1 MTFSKALHGLCFPH
15 ANALKPNVVSTTPA
29 GGGDITPTPAVPA
42 NSRAARST
50 AGDAGV
56 VEQRAADDSSLSAGS
71 DETTDSRFAWEIRL
85 DDDSDPHAFPRSRR
99 LICSASTDG
108 QVTVHRKGEA
118 GLALTAEEA
127 CTLYEFLSDAARIWG
142 KAIA

>member
-1 MTFSKALHGLCFPH
+1 MIYAKTLSDIERAAK
-15 ANALKPNVVSTTPA
+15 TPA
-29 GGGDITPTPAVPA
+29 GGGDITPAPAVPA
-42 NSRAARST
+42 TSLEVRST
-50 AGDAGV
+50 AGDVGV
-56 VEQRAADDSSLSAGS
+56 VEQRTADDSPLSVGS
-71 DETTDSRFAWEIRL
+71 DENMFNPFSLAWPN

-108 QVTVHRKGEA
+108 HVTVHRKGEA

-127 CTLYEFLSDAARIWG
+127 HTLYEFLADAARIWG

>member
-1 MTFSKALHGLCFPH
+1 MLNPFSL
-15 ANALKPNVVSTTPA
+15 
-29 GGGDITPTPAVPA
+29 
-42 NSRAARST
+42 
-50 AGDAGV
+50 
-56 VEQRAADDSSLSAGS
+56 
-71 DETTDSRFAWEIRL
+71 AWPK

-108 QVTVHRKGEA
+108 QVTVHRKGES

-127 CTLYEFLSDAARIWG
+127 HTLYEFLADAARIWG

>member
-1 MTFSKALHGLCFPH
+1 MIYAKTLSDIERAAK
-15 ANALKPNVVSTTPA
+15 TPA
-29 GGGDITPTPAVPA
+29 GGGDISPAPAVPA
-42 NSRAARST
+42 TSLEVRST

-56 VEQRAADDSSLSAGS
+56 VEQRTADDSPLSVGS
-71 DETTDSRFAWEIRL
+71 DEICNNPFGLDFRTIH
-85 DDDSDPHAFPRSRR
+85 DDDSDQHAFPRSRR

-108 QVTVHRKGEA
+108 QVTVHRKGEC

-127 CTLYEFLSDAARIWG
+127 HTLYEFLADAARIWG